1 MEMMKKSWW
10 SGLLL
15 GSVVWAGSAVGA
27 QPVLGEGMGQVAEN
41 AGHPK
46 TNVAQAGNG
55 IKQGTKK
62 VYHKTAQGT
71 KKVFHKTGHG
81 VAQAGDKMQGK
92 PSPQ

>member
-1 MEMMKKSWW
+1 MRKKSLW

-15 GSVVWAGSAVGA
+15 GVVLGVGSTAGA
-27 QPVLGEGMGQVAEN
+27 QPVSGEGAGQVTEN
-41 AGHPK
+41 AGHPT
-46 TNVAQAGNG
+46 TNVSQAGDG
-55 IKQGTKK
+55 IKRGTKK

-81 VAQAGDKMQGK
+81 VAQVGDKMQGK

>member
-1 MEMMKKSWW
+1 
-10 SGLLL
+10 
-15 GSVVWAGSAVGA
+15 
-27 QPVLGEGMGQVAEN
+27 
-41 AGHPK
+41 
-46 TNVAQAGNG
+46 
-55 IKQGTKK
+55 